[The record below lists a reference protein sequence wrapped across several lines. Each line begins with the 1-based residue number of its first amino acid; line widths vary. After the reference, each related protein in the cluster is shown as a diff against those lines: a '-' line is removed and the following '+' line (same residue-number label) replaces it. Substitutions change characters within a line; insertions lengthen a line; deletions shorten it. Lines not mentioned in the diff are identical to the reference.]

1 MVTKEFIET
10 NQKFRF
16 RLEDRMVVYFASILT
31 FLFSCFLFFF
41 YSTSHIF
48 PIIGIIILALL
59 YVSTCTIIILL
70 NYKERTKD
78 IYYIYNECIFRER
91 QNQVIYKIPLSAIIS
106 VRIYN
111 KKGKEGSILLYTNKE
126 SLNYYFAFL
135 GMQQM
140 IPLSLFGFT
149 KFKINLASDRKK
161 IVTQIYLA
169 NNKLNFIDRM

>member
-31 FLFSCFLFFF
+31 FLFSCFLVFHH
-41 YSTSHIF
+41 SVSGKF
-48 PIIGIIILALL
+48 PLFGITILKLL
-59 YVSTCTIIILL
+59 YLSTCAITIYSD
-70 NYKERTKD
+70 YKERKND
-78 IYYIYNECIFRER
+78 IYYVLDDHIYREN
-91 QNQVIYKIPLSAIIS
+91 QNRTIYKIPLTSIVSI
-106 VRIYN
+106 RIYN
-111 KKGKEGSILLYTNKE
+111 KRGKEGSILLYTNKE